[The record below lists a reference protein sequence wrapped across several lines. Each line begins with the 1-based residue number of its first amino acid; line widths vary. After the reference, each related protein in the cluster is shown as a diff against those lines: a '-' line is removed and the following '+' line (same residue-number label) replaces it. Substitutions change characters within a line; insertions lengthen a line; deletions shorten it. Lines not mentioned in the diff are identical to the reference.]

1 VFRNF
6 FPYFIPLSEKKFLT
20 FPLSFDI
27 IYSYLGERET
37 LRQIVPPT
45 NCPACNSILDFVN
58 DQLFCLNDSCS
69 AKSAKRIEHF
79 AKTLKIKGLGPA
91 TIARLDLFDLHDIYS
106 LSQEEISLCLDS
118 EKLGTKL
125 HNEIQKSKSV
135 DLITL
140 LPAFSIPLIGSSATN
155 KLAQHISSLSEIT
168 PEICIEAGL
177 GPKAASNLMDW
188 LVNTFHFQGY
198 YNLPFSFTCKKQ
210 AKVSLDDTKGTV
222 CISGKLKSYPT
233 KAAATQVLEKY
244 GFIVKSSLTKDVTI
258 LLNES
263 GIESAKTK
271 KAEELGIKIFN
282 NLKQIIEEK

>member
-1 VFRNF
+1 MFRNF

-45 NCPACNSILDFVN
+45 NCPACNSILEFVN
-58 DQLFCLNDSCS
+58 DQLFCSNDFCS
-69 AKSAKRIEHF
+69 AKSAKRVEHF

-91 TIARLDLFDLHDIYS
+91 TIARLDLCDINDIYS

-135 DLITL
+135 DLTTL

-155 KLAQHISSLSEIT
+155 KLAKHISSLSEIT

-188 LVNTFHFQGY
+188 LVNTFHAQGY
-198 YNLPFSFTCKKQ
+198 YDLPFSFTCKKQ

-244 GFIVKSSLTKDVTI
+244 GFIVKDNLTKDVTI

-271 KAEELGIKIFN
+271 KAQQLGIKIFN
-282 NLKQIIEEK
+282 NLKQIIEE

>member
-1 VFRNF
+1 M
-6 FPYFIPLSEKKFLT
+6 T

-45 NCPACNSILDFVN
+45 NCPACNSVLEFVN

-91 TIARLDLFDLHDIYS
+91 TIARLDLFDIHDIYS

-155 KLAQHISSLSEIT
+155 KLAQHISSLYEIT

-177 GPKAASNLMDW
+177 GPKAASNLYDW
-188 LVNTFHFQGY
+188 LVGTFIDHGY
-198 YNLPFSFTCKKQ
+198 NELPFSFTCKKQ

-244 GFIVKSSLTKDVTI
+244 GFIVKDNLTKDVTI

-271 KAEELGIKIFN
+271 KAEQLGIKIFN